1 MTNVSRRRLLL
12 TGASAVPA
20 LALGGLLS
28 ACAPPPLPDEAT
40 TRNVADFGAVGD
52 GITDD
57 TAAFQAAFADLGA
70 AGGSVFVPPGVHSVV
85 DVRPPAGCTLFGAG
99 NRSVL
104 RLPDGANRNLCTV
117 TTSDVTVTRVR
128 LDGNRAGQTKVC
140 NAIAFWAPATRGRVV
155 ACEVVGASGY
165 NVVAFPGVTDIVVA
179 RNLSADADEELIES
193 QGASRMVIVGNHCLN
208 AGKNAIYVWGNT
220 AMGGSAADITI
231 VGNVVSGWSQDA
243 PGCAAIRVEDGSG
256 DITVSG
262 NVVTAGDSGVGATGI
277 NISSSTG
284 APLAGVTVTGNVV
297 EDSLGFGL
305 AAQNVAAAVLHGNVV
320 HQAGALGVR
329 VDRNA
334 TATVVSANVVSGSGS
349 SGIGLLSAHDFAV
362 RANLCL
368 SNGNDA
374 SRPAYDRNGIDLW
387 GGNGANPPIQR
398 GTIVAN
404 RCSDAAAGTQLHG
417 VALVNRVQQVTLAA
431 NVVDGNTDAGAA
443 RYFAVL
449 DDATTTAVSR
459 QVEATVDSTETAVA
473 HGLGYVP
480 STVHVTLTGPDRV
493 WVTEAADD
501 INVYLC
507 AEADGATC
515 DLLVG

>member
-1 MTNVSRRRLLL
+1 MTAVSRRRLLL

-28 ACAPPPLPDEAT
+28 GCAPPPPPDEET

-70 AGGSVFVPPGVHSVV
+70 GGGSVFVPPGVHAVI
-85 DVRPPAGCTLFGAG
+85 DVRPPAGCTLFGTG

-104 RLPDGANRNLCTV
+104 RLPDGADRNLCTV

-128 LDGNRAGQTKVC
+128 LDGNRDGQTQVC

-155 ACEVVGASGY
+155 ACEVVGAKGY
-165 NVVAFPGVTDIVVA
+165 NIVAFPGVTDILVA
-179 RNLSADADEELIES
+179 GNLSADCDEELIEAH
-193 QGASRMVIVGNHCLN
+193 GASRMVIVGNHCVN

-220 AMGGSAADITI
+220 AMGGSASEVTI

-243 PGCAAIRVEDGSG
+243 PGCAAIRVEDGSS
-256 DITVSG
+256 DVTISG
-262 NVVTAGDSGVGATGI
+262 NVVTAGNSGPGATGI

-284 APLAGVTVTGNVV
+284 APLLGVTVTGNVV
-297 EDSLGFGL
+297 EDGTGFGL
-305 AAQNVAAAVLHGNVV
+305 AAQNAAATILHGNVV
-320 HQAGALGVR
+320 HNAGAHGVR

-334 TATVVSANVVSGSGS
+334 MATVVSANVVSASGS
-349 SGIGLLSAHDFAV
+349 SGIGLLSAHDFTV

-368 SNGNDA
+368 ANGAD
-374 SRPAYDRNGIDLW
+374 SGRPDYDRHGIDLW
-387 GGNGANPPIQR
+387 GGNGANPPVLR
-398 GTIVAN
+398 GTVVAN
-404 RCSDAAAGTQLHG
+404 RCSDDGAGTQLHG
-417 VALVNRVQQVTLAA
+417 IGLVNRVQQVALAA
-431 NVVDGNTDAGAA
+431 NVVDGNSDTGVEQ
-443 RYFAVL
+443 YFAVL
-449 DDATTTAVSR
+449 DEGTTTTASR
-459 QVEATVDSTETAVA
+459 QIAVAADTTETAVP

-480 STVHVTLTGPDRV
+480 STVHITLTGPDPV
-493 WVTEAADD
+493 WVSREADD
-501 INVYLC
+501 TNVYLS
-507 AEADGATC
+507 AAADGATC